1 VWLEISTQLLC
12 RYRMEP
18 ETFSAADLRNL
29 TTLLSKMGMSP
40 VDRQRVSVPP
50 VEEQSIEDKYFT

>member
-1 VWLEISTQLLC
+1 MEISTQLLV
-12 RYRMEP
+12 RYRLEP

-40 VDRQRVSVPP
+40 VDRQRISMPP
-50 VEEQSIEDKYFT
+50 IEEMDELEAKYFI